1 MRTLRILLAD
11 DEPSNREV
19 ALIMLQTAGHEVT
32 ACVNGAEALERCLSG
47 PAGYDVVILDIM
59 MPGLDGLTVAQRLRQ
74 DPRTRRTPI
83 VCVSARA
90 REEDR
95 MAGLGAGCDY
105 YLTKPYRRQ
114 QLMAI
119 LEQVDLSASD

>member
-1 MRTLRILLAD
+1 M
-11 DEPSNREV
+11 
-19 ALIMLQTAGHEVT
+19 IMLQTAGHEVT
-32 ACVNGAEALERCLSG
+32 ACVNGAEALERCLSRPG
-47 PAGYDVVILDIM
+47 GYDVVILDVM
-59 MPGLDGLTVAQRLRQ
+59 MPGMDGLSVAQRLRQ
-74 DPRTRRTPI
+74 DPRTRETPI

-95 MAGLGAGCDY
+95 MAGLGAGCSH

-119 LEQVDLSASD
+119 LAELDLAAGD